1 MSLTTVLSVAVRPD
15 RASAYEA
22 YVHELAAKAVAT
34 KEPFEWAAHQV
45 FAGRIGTMH
54 FVSEAPNW
62 AAIAEREPI
71 ELMIRRVLGDSQ
83 GAQLIERVAECV
95 VSERFAIGRDR
106 PDLSRPLP
114 PDSPH
119 RASAVVTLI
128 QARPGGED
136 ACEELFRKTAQAAP
150 LVDDPRHFSTYQT
163 FVGQSR
169 TYWIVTPL
177 ADVADLDRML
187 SPQELLQNAFGAE
200 GALIYR
206 TGFDAIERLE
216 RQMTILRP
224 ELSNATW
231 LGKVVGLRAQTAA
244 TMGAAH

>member
-22 YVHELAAKAVAT
+22 HVHELAAKAVAT
-34 KEPFEWAAHQV
+34 NEPFEWAAYQV
-45 FAGRIGTMH
+45 IAGTIGTMH
-54 FVSEAPNW
+54 FVSEVPNW

-71 ELMIRRVLGDSQ
+71 ELLVRRVLGDSQ
-83 GAQLIERVAECV
+83 GAQLIERLAECV

-136 ACEELFRKTAQAAP
+136 ACEELFRKTAEAAP
-150 LVDDPRHFSTYQT
+150 KVNDPRHFTAYQT

-177 ADVADLDRML
+177 ADLADLDRML
-187 SPQELLQNAFGAE
+187 SPQELLQKAFGAE
-200 GALIYR
+200 GSLIHR

-216 RQMTILRP
+216 RQITMLRP
-224 ELSNATW
+224 ELSNAKW
-231 LGKVVGLRAQTAA
+231 LGSVVGLRAQTAA
-244 TMGAAH
+244 AMGAAH